1 MMGARCLLPAAAL
14 LGAALACVGGVQA
27 SEKIVLSVSQP
38 EVLITSSFSGASL
51 ALFGVAEGEQTP
63 DVVVTVR
70 GPKED
75 FVAWRKSRVFGLW
88 INTDS
93 RRFVEVPAFLSVQS
107 SRPLAE
113 MASPEMLR
121 VEQVGLARNILIQRI
136 GPDYAD
142 VVANDPFRAA
152 FLRLR
157 RADGLYGENENG
169 VRFLA
174 PHVFR
179 ADFSIP
185 GTAPIGSYDVRVKLF
200 RGGQFVGEAG
210 TEFYVKKTGFE
221 QAIASF
227 AQNAGLLYGL
237 AVAAGSLL
245 IGFCANI
252 LFRKE

>member
-1 MMGARCLLPAAAL
+1 MIGARYLLRAAVLA
-14 LGAALACVGGVQA
+14 GVALAGAGGAQA
-27 SEKIVLSVSQP
+27 AERIVLSVSQP
-38 EVLITSSFSGASL
+38 EVRITSSFSGASL

-93 RRFVEVPAFLSVQS
+93 RHFVEVPAFLSVQS
-107 SRPLAE
+107 SRPLAG
-113 MASPEMLR
+113 MASPETLR
-121 VEQVGLARNILIQRI
+121 VEQVGLARNILLQRI

-142 VVANDPFRAA
+142 VVAGDPFRVA

-157 RADGLYGENENG
+157 QAEGLYGENESG

-185 GTAPIGSYDVRVKLF
+185 GTAPIGPYDVRVKLF
-200 RGGQFVGEAG
+200 RGGQFVGEAA
-210 TEFYVKKTGFE
+210 TEFYVMKTGFE
-221 QAIASF
+221 QTIANF
-227 AQNAGLLYGL
+227 AQNAGVLYGL